1 MSDQDLR
8 ELQALLVDA
17 ALNPKPLAGVGRT
30 LDFPDLAAIRESA
43 DRRISTENL
52 VQPTLL
58 GGTVM
63 LIEPDEI
70 KAHALEA
77 GPFPFLR
84 FLPAEIDGARIGLSL
99 QLLTGF
105 DDVEPLALG
114 AVMAH
119 FERGPDGN
127 WVAVEPSAALAY

>member
-17 ALNPKPLAGVGRT
+17 ALSPRPLAGVGRT
-30 LDFPDLAAIRESA
+30 LDFPDLAAIREST

-52 VQPTLL
+52 EQPTLL
-58 GGTVM
+58 GDAIK

-70 KAHALEA
+70 RAYAQEA
-77 GPFPFLR
+77 GPFPYLR
-84 FLPAEIDGARIGLSL
+84 FLPAEIDGGRIGLSL

-127 WVAVEPSAALAY
+127 WIAIEPSAALAY

>member
-17 ALNPKPLAGVGRT
+17 ALHPRPLAGVGRT
-30 LDFPDLAAIRESA
+30 LDFPDLAAIREST
-43 DRRISTENL
+43 DQRISTENL

-58 GGTVM
+58 SDAIK

-70 KAHALEA
+70 RAHAQEA
-77 GPFPFLR
+77 GPFPYLR
-84 FLPAEIDGARIGLSL
+84 FLPAEIDGGRIGLSL

-127 WVAVEPSAALAY
+127 WIAIEPSAALAY